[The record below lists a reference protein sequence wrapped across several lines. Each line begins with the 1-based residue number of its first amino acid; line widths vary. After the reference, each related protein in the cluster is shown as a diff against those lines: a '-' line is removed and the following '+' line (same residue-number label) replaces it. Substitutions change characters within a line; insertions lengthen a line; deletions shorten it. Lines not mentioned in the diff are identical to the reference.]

1 MTKTVDTNNFSSYNS
16 SPYDIVDTDSDEFV
30 DFDADF
36 LITHRII
43 VKKLFLSKL

>member
-36 LITHRII
+36 LMVSLDEEKAKGLRR
-43 VKKLFLSKL
+43 